1 MKYDRMFG
9 VGSGIMNNGSK
20 KEKNK
25 EYLGFEHSEKGI
37 LRFSVKEQGIQKNEY
52 RTKVSIWNN

>member
-1 MKYDRMFG
+1 
-9 VGSGIMNNGSK
+9 MNNGSK

-25 EYLGFEHSEKGI
+25 EHLGFEHSEKGI

-52 RTKVSIWNN
+52 QTKISIWNNY